1 MGASIAAHQ
10 ADWTPACRNY
20 ARTRQVLQWVFAAAP
35 GHPAL
40 RDLCDHI
47 ALHAFGEFSGNTN
60 RDTLERTGPG
70 VWTDII
76 LKHAYMHPPA
86 EVEYCCCSSALAAC
100 GCWTADVVAAHA
112 HSLALPRW
120 AAAGSY
126 LRHNHS
132 WLPTKA
138 AVTHHVWVPPCTD
151 GAAQGIEL
159 RRVQQNSNDGE

>member
-1 MGASIAAHQ
+1 M
-10 ADWTPACRNY
+10 
-20 ARTRQVLQWVFAAAP
+20 FAAAP

-86 EVEYCCCSSALAAC
+86 KVGDSRCSSVLPGYGCQTACLAAQ
-100 GCWTADVVAAHA
+100 A
-112 HSLALPRW
+112 HSFALPRW
-120 AAAGSY
+120 AVAGSY
-126 LRHNHS
+126 LPHICS
-132 WLPTKA
+132 LLPTRA
-138 AVTHHVWVPPCTD
+138 GVTHHLWGHAQVVQHRDRSSEGCTTT
-151 GAAQGIEL
+151 AMM
-159 RRVQQNSNDGE
+159 GE